1 MRIKVEKF
9 DGRINFYL
17 WHTQVK
23 DVLIRSRLHKES
35 KGDVNPCRNP
45 VGVDN
50 QCTLKKI
57 IRIEQVQQI
66 ALN

>member
-17 WHTQVK
+17 WHIQVK

-35 KGDVNPCRNP
+35 KGHVNRCTNP

-66 ALN
+66 TLN